1 MSAACGFDVDF
12 LRNRVTLPMIIE
24 FSPFQLDTDRAELR
38 TGDGPIAMEPK
49 VFALLCL
56 LVENPDRVISKDE
69 MIATVWGGRFISD
82 AAVSTALKLVRKA
95 LGDDGASQMF
105 VKTVRGRGHRFVAL
119 VRIVSA
125 AAYPAA
131 ALAEVVAPD
140 QRGERPTLA
149 VLPFGQMGLPG
160 GFATLGDAIPAEI
173 ISSLARLRW
182 LRVIARESTFRFRG
196 DGVDLGAIRSVLG
209 AGFCLSG
216 RVELLGK
223 RLTVSVDLV
232 DTGTGALIWS
242 DHMEGP
248 LDGVHAMRA
257 DIVAAVI
264 SALDLQ
270 IPVAEAARARS
281 KPIEALDAW
290 GAYHLGMSHVYRF
303 NARDN
308 SLAAGLFRRATD
320 LDPGFASAYAARSFA
335 SFQDVI
341 MGYDPDRAA
350 ALAQA
355 QAEAE
360 RSVELDPLDPY
371 ANMAMGRLGILTGR
385 PQDGIGWIDHSLE
398 LSPSY
403 AKGHYSRGFVQVL
416 CGNSVETRV
425 AIDMSMRLSPLDP
438 MLAPMRMMRALSFA
452 LDGDYRTAADLAV
465 QSAQISRGHYIGMM
479 NTVALCQLSG
489 QPEQAAYWA
498 RIGRES
504 KPDVSIRLYSLAF
517 PMENVRFRAIMAEA
531 LRKVGF
537 PD

>member
-1 MSAACGFDVDF
+1 MDF
-12 LRNRVTLPMIIE
+12 LRNRVTLRMIIE

-49 VFALLCL
+49 AFALLCL

-82 AAVSTALKLVRKA
+82 AAVSTALKLVRRA
-95 LGDDGASQMF
+95 LGDDGAAQAF
-105 VKTVRGRGHRFVAL
+105 VKTVHGRGHRFVAP
-119 VRIVSA
+119 VRIIGLTQATVSA
-125 AAYPAA
+125 AV
-131 ALAEVVAPD
+131 EVPSAPEP
-140 QRGERPTLA
+140 RGERPTLA
-149 VLPFGQMGLPG
+149 VLPFAQMGLPG
-160 GFATLGDAIPAEI
+160 GFAALGDAIPAEI

-223 RLTVSVDLV
+223 RLSVSVDLV
-232 DTGTGALIWS
+232 DAAFGTLIWS

-248 LDGVHAMRA
+248 LDAVHAMRA
-257 DIVAAVI
+257 DIVSAVI
-264 SALDLQ
+264 AALDLQ

-290 GAYHLGMSHVYRF
+290 GAYHLGMSHAYRF
-303 NARDN
+303 NAHDN
-308 SLAAGLFRRATD
+308 AVAAALFRRATD
-320 LDPGFASAYAARSFA
+320 LDPGFASAYAARSFT
-335 SFQDVI
+335 SFQNVM
-341 MGYDPDRAA
+341 MGYIPDRATA
-350 ALAQA
+350 VAQA
-355 QAEAE
+355 RAEAE

-385 PQDGIGWIDHSLE
+385 PQDGIGWINQSLE

-416 CGNSVETRV
+416 SGNSAEGRA
-425 AIDMSMRLSPLDP
+425 AIDISMRLSPLDP
-438 MLAPMRMMRALSFA
+438 MLVPMRTMRALA
-452 LDGDYRTAADLAV
+452 YAQEGDYRMAADVAV
-465 QSAQISRGHYIGMM
+465 QAAQISRGHFLCIMSAA
-479 NTVALCQLSG
+479 ALCQLG
-489 QPEQAAYWA
+489 GRLDQAAHWA
-498 RIGRES
+498 RVVRES
-504 KPDVSIRLYSLAF
+504 KPDASISLFSWQF
-517 PMENVRFRAIMAEA
+517 PQENDRFRAIMAEA
-531 LRKVGF
+531 LRKIGF

>member
-1 MSAACGFDVDF
+1 MDF
-12 LRNRVTLPMIIE
+12 LRNRLALCMIIE
-24 FSPFQLDTDRAELR
+24 FSPFQLNTDRAELLA
-38 TGDGPIAMEPK
+38 GGEPIAMEPK
-49 VFALLCL
+49 AFALLCL

-82 AAVSTALKLVRKA
+82 AAVSTALKLVRRA
-95 LGDDGASQMF
+95 LSDDGVAQQF
-105 VKTVRGRGHRFVAL
+105 VKTVHGRGHRFVAP

-125 AAYPAA
+125 ATVPAA
-131 ALAEVVAPD
+131 VRLEGLPSVPD

-196 DGVDLGAIRSVLG
+196 DGVDLIAIRSVLG

-308 SLAAGLFRRATD
+308 ALAAGLFRRATD

-350 ALAQA
+350 ALARA
-355 QAEAE
+355 QTEAE

-416 CGNSVETRV
+416 CGNSAETRV

-438 MLAPMRMMRALSFA
+438 MLAPMRMMRSLSFA

-479 NTVALCQLSG
+479 NTVVLCQLSG

-504 KPDVSIRLYSLAF
+504 KPDASIRLYSLAF

>member
-1 MSAACGFDVDF
+1 MACRIHVDY
-12 LRNRVTLPMIIE
+12 LRNRLELRMIVE
-24 FSPFQLDTDRAELR
+24 FAPFQLDTDRAELR
-38 TGDGPIAMEPK
+38 ASGVAVAMEPK
-49 VFALLCL
+49 AFALLCL
-56 LVENPDRVISKDE
+56 LAENPDRVISKDE
-69 MIATVWGGRFISD
+69 MIAVVWGGRFISD

-95 LGDDGASQMF
+95 LGDDGVAQQF
-105 VKTVRGRGHRFVAL
+105 VKTVHGRGHRFVAA

-125 AAYPAA
+125 AVPAA
-131 ALAEVVAPD
+131 VRQEGFPGVPD

-223 RLTVSVDLV
+223 RLNVSVDLV

-257 DIVAAVI
+257 DIVSAVI
-264 SALDLQ
+264 AALDLQ

-308 SLAAGLFRRATD
+308 ALAAGLFRRATD
-320 LDPGFASAYAARSFA
+320 LDPGFASAFAARSFA

-341 MGYDPDRAA
+341 MGYDPERAA
-350 ALAQA
+350 ALARA

-385 PQDGIGWIDHSLE
+385 PQDGIGWIDQSLE
-398 LSPSY
+398 LSPNY
-403 AKGHYSRGFVQVL
+403 AKGHYSRGFLQVL
-416 CGNSVETRV
+416 CGNSAETRL

-479 NTVALCQLSG
+479 NTIALCQLSG

-504 KPDVSIRLYSLAF
+504 KPDASIRLYTLAF
-517 PMENVRFRAIMAEA
+517 PMENDRFRAIMADA
-531 LRKVGF
+531 LRQVGF
-537 PD
+537 PE

>member
-1 MSAACGFDVDF
+1 
-12 LRNRVTLPMIIE
+12 MIIE

-38 TGDGPIAMEPK
+38 AGDGPIAVEPK
-49 VFALLCL
+49 AFALLCL

-69 MIATVWGGRFISD
+69 MIAAVWGGRFISD

-95 LGDDGASQMF
+95 LGDDGEAQTF
-105 VKTVRGRGHRFVAL
+105 VKTVRGRGHRFIAP

-125 AAYPAA
+125 APPPAA
-131 ALAEVVAPD
+131 AVAEVAVAPD

-149 VLPFGQMGLPG
+149 VLPFTQMGLPG
-160 GFATLGDAIPAEI
+160 GFAMLGDAISAEI
-173 ISSLARLRW
+173 ISSLARLHW
-182 LRVIARESTFRFRG
+182 IRVIARESTFRFRG
-196 DGVDLGAIRSVLG
+196 DAVDLGAIRSVLG

-223 RLTVSVDLV
+223 RLSVSVDLV

-248 LDGVHAMRA
+248 LDAVHAMRA

-264 SALDLQ
+264 AALDLQ

-290 GAYHLGMSHVYRF
+290 GAYHLGMSHVYQF
-303 NARDN
+303 NAHDN
-308 SLAAGLFRRATD
+308 ALAAALFRRATD

-341 MGYDPDRAA
+341 MGYKPDRAA
-350 ALAQA
+350 AVEQA
-355 QAEAE
+355 RAEAE
-360 RSVELDPLDPY
+360 RSLELDPLDPY

-385 PQDGIGWIDHSLE
+385 PQDGIVWLNQSVE

-403 AKGHYSRGFVQVL
+403 AKGHYSRGFVQVVS
-416 CGNSVETRV
+416 GNSAEARA
-425 AIDMSMRLSPLDP
+425 AIDISMRLSPLDP
-438 MLAPMRMMRALSFA
+438 LLVPMRTMRAMSFGQE
-452 LDGDYRTAADLAV
+452 GDYRTAADLAI
-465 QSAQISRGHYIGMM
+465 QAAQTSRGHFLCVM
-479 NTVALCQLSG
+479 NTAALCQLSG
-489 QPEQAAYWA
+489 RLDQAAHWA
-498 RIGRES
+498 RVVREN
-504 KPDVSIRLYSLAF
+504 KPDASISLFSWQF
-517 PMENVRFRAIMAEA
+517 PQENGRFRAIMAGA
-531 LRKVGF
+531 LRKLGF